1 MKLIRK
7 KRLFI
12 SSKNTSIGIIFIF
25 QSCNLNINKKINL
38 NKTYL
43 YYTSNYIQLFES
55 QNINT
60 ILKSLNIIPKEIINI
75 YKNKLYIIV
84 LNTRISSGF
93 KETKFL
99 DLYKY
104 KTTSI
109 YNDIYNYNKNNIANN
124 YLNTTITD
132 DKNIYKLNIINLY
145 YYLIGY
151 I

>member
-12 SSKNTSIGIIFIF
+12 SSENTSTGIIFIF
-25 QSCNLNINKKINL
+25 QSCNLNIKKKINL

-43 YYTSNYIQLFES
+43 YHTSNYIQLFES
-55 QNINT
+55 KNINT

-75 YKNKLYIIV
+75 YNKKLYIVV
-84 LNTRISSGF
+84 LNKRISSVF

-99 DLYKY
+99 DLYEY
-104 KTTSI
+104 KTKSF
-109 YNDIYNYNKNNIANN
+109 YNDIYNYNKHNTSNN
-124 YLNTTITD
+124 YLNTNITD